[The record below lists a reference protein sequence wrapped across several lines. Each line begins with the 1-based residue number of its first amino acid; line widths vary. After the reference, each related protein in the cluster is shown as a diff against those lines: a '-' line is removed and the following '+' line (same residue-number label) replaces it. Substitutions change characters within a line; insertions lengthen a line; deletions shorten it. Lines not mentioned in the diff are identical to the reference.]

1 MFISIDKN
9 GKLALREPDDFK
21 RLHVE
26 AGEGTTREQAGSAL
40 ASIATAEGD
49 NFWIEVEALKRLGRI
64 GDTAWEASFDAMIRS
79 VQKFGW
85 VSPEGQRVRCHLK
98 TG

>member
-1 MFISIDKN
+1 MFISIDKD

-21 RLHVE
+21 RLHIE
-26 AGEGTTREQAGSAL
+26 AGEGTTRERVGSAL
-40 ASIATAEGD
+40 ASIAAADGD

-64 GDTAWEASFDAMIRS
+64 GDTAWESSFDAMMRS

-85 VSPEGQRVRCHLK
+85 VSPDGQRVRCHLK